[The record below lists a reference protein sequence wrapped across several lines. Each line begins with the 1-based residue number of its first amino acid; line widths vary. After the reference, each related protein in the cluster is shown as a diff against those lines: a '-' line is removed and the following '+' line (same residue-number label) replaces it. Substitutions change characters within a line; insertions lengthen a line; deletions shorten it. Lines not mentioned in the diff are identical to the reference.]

1 MATADSSAP
10 VLSTPV
16 AARRRSWWRSNP
28 AALAAVVFLAVLIFA
43 ATFAPLI
50 APYPPN
56 EVVLSNAYQAPSI
69 QHLMGTD
76 DSGRDVLSRIIWG
89 ARSALLGPML
99 VVGVAAAISVTLAI
113 VGAWLGG
120 GVDTGVARLFDAL
133 LVLPGLLLALTAAA
147 IFGPGLL
154 AAGLALSIAYV
165 PYIGRITRSAAL
177 REVAQPYV
185 AALRLQG
192 FSTRRVLLFHLS
204 PNLLGLIVAQITLNL
219 GYAMV
224 DMSALSY
231 LGLGV
236 QPPKPDWG
244 SMVASGQASIL
255 RGYPWESLAAGGAIV
270 LTVLAFNIIGDS
282 LETRFGD

>member
-1 MATADSSAP
+1 
-10 VLSTPV
+10 VGPV
-16 AARRRSWWRSNP
+16 AVRPKSWWRSSP
-28 AALAAVVFLAVLIFA
+28 STLAAVVFLIVLVVA
-43 ATFAPLI
+43 ATFAPVI

-56 EVVLSNAYQAPSI
+56 EVVLSDAYQAPSI
-69 QHLMGTD
+69 QHPMGTD
-76 DSGRDVLSRIIWG
+76 SSGRDILSRIIWG
-89 ARSALLGPML
+89 ARSALLGPMM

-113 VGAWLGG
+113 VGAWFGG

-147 IFGPGLL
+147 VFGPGLV
-154 AAGLALSIAYV
+154 AAGLALSIAYI

-192 FSTRRVLLFHLS
+192 FPISRVLLFHLA
-204 PNLLGLIVAQITLNL
+204 PNLFGLIVAQITLNL

-224 DMSALSY
+224 DVSALSY

-236 QPPKPDWG
+236 QPPTPDWG
-244 SMVASGQASIL
+244 SMVAAGQASIL

-270 LTVLAFNIIGDS
+270 LTVLAFNIVGDS
-282 LETRFGD
+282 LEARFGE